1 MCSFAKRPYRGL
13 LQLPPV
19 ACLGGLVAVFRARV
33 SSNGK
38 DRLIIFVP
46 KGAKE
51 KLRPYREKKAELLI
65 HVYEED

>member
-1 MCSFAKRPYRGL
+1 M
-13 LQLPPV
+13 
-19 ACLGGLVAVFRARV
+19 GGLVAVFRARV

-46 KGAKE
+46 KGARD
-51 KLRPYREKKAELLI
+51 KLRPYREKKSELLI